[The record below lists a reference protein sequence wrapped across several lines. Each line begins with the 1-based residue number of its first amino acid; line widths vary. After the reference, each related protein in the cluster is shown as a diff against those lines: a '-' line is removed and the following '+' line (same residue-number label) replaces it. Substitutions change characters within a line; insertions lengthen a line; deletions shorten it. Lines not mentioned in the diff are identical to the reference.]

1 MSRVRGKWLGY
12 VHRQE
17 QRVIV
22 SLHSL
27 SYSLMTP
34 AHGMMISAYETA
46 PPHSDWSIC
55 KNLFTQR
62 HQVYFLDGSK
72 LHQSDKVN
80 HYVNVFFF
88 SCCLIGFG
96 FGQFLCVALAVLE
109 TCRQGYPTILRA
121 LFTSLPYDAGIEGMI
136 HQAQPHKWL
145 LAPRVEHYK
154 FSVKL
159 AKRYKT
165 VAKGIKYVQEF
176 AL

>member
-1 MSRVRGKWLGY
+1 M
-12 VHRQE
+12 
-17 QRVIV
+17 
-22 SLHSL
+22 
-27 SYSLMTP
+27 
-34 AHGMMISAYETA
+34 
-46 PPHSDWSIC
+46 
-55 KNLFTQR
+55 
-62 HQVYFLDGSK
+62 
-72 LHQSDKVN
+72 
-80 HYVNVFFF
+80 FFF
-88 SCCLIGFG
+88 LCCSLIGFG

>member
-1 MSRVRGKWLGY
+1 M
-12 VHRQE
+12 
-17 QRVIV
+17 
-22 SLHSL
+22 
-27 SYSLMTP
+27 
-34 AHGMMISAYETA
+34 
-46 PPHSDWSIC
+46 
-55 KNLFTQR
+55 
-62 HQVYFLDGSK
+62 
-72 LHQSDKVN
+72 
-80 HYVNVFFF
+80 FFF

-145 LAPRVEHYK
+145 LAPRVEYYQ
-154 FSVKL
+154 FSLKL